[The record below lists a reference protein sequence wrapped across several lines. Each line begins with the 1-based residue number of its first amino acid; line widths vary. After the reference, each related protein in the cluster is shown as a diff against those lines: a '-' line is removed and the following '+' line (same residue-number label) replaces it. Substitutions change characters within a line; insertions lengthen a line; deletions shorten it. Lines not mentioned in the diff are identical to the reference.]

1 MSKGGMS
8 AMLKNRMLATQQA
21 SELEVGNAAYETLFQ
36 PPSNAPQPKVCKLPI
51 SKLHP
56 FFTADIGFK
65 PYSASKLQALA
76 EHMAAEGQLERII
89 VRSIPYRDEYEILA
103 GHNRTN
109 AGRLNNW
116 SEIEAEIVD
125 ADDERA
131 TTIAIATNLLRRQ
144 DLTIIERG
152 QAYKALLEAQRRQGF
167 RSDTQ
172 TSGEIRQKFDSGTFG
187 EIRQRYSARKIV
199 AEFFGVTEYEIRK
212 AIKMTQLISELQEI
226 LEEQPKLLP
235 LACAEKI
242 ADYEAVSQ
250 RAFIEMCSIEGYQLN
265 IATVNYIVQRCPPPC
280 ADRQLIY
287 AAWREA
293 RAAEERRAAMPPKKL
308 SFERKKFAPYIE
320 KVGGEDALEKLFLEF
335 LSNHFG

>member
-36 PPSNAPQPKVCKLPI
+36 TPSNAPQPKVCKLPI

-131 TTIAIATNLLRRQ
+131 
-144 DLTIIERG
+144 
-152 QAYKALLEAQRRQGF
+152 
-167 RSDTQ
+167 
-172 TSGEIRQKFDSGTFG
+172 IRPSPSPPTCFDGR
-187 EIRQRYSARKIV
+187 I
-199 AEFFGVTEYEIRK
+199 
-212 AIKMTQLISELQEI
+212 
-226 LEEQPKLLP
+226 
-235 LACAEKI
+235 
-242 ADYEAVSQ
+242 
-250 RAFIEMCSIEGYQLN
+250 
-265 IATVNYIVQRCPPPC
+265 
-280 ADRQLIY
+280 
-287 AAWREA
+287 
-293 RAAEERRAAMPPKKL
+293 
-308 SFERKKFAPYIE
+308 
-320 KVGGEDALEKLFLEF
+320 
-335 LSNHFG
+335 

>member
-36 PPSNAPQPKVCKLPI
+36 SPSNASQPKVCKLPI
-51 SKLHP
+51 SKLRP

-65 PYSASKLQALA
+65 PYPPSKLQALA

-152 QAYKALLEAQRRQGF
+152 QAYKALLEAKNRNGQKNAA
-167 RSDTQ
+167 
-172 TSGEIRQKFDSGTFG
+172 GETFG
-187 EIRQRYSARKIV
+187 EIRQRYNARKIV

-226 LEEQPKLLP
+226 LEEYPKLLP

-242 ADYEAVSQ
+242 ADYEAKSQ

-293 RAAEERRAAMPPKKL
+293 RAAEERRSAMPPKKL

-320 KVGGEDALEKLFLEF
+320 KAGGEDALEKLFLEF

>member
-1 MSKGGMS
+1 
-8 AMLKNRMLATQQA
+8 MLKNRMLATQQA

-36 PPSNAPQPKVCKLPI
+36 TPSNAPQPKVCKLPI

-152 QAYKALLEAQRRQGF
+152 QAYKALLEAQRRQG
-167 RSDTQ
+167 
-172 TSGEIRQKFDSGTFG
+172 
-187 EIRQRYSARKIV
+187 
-199 AEFFGVTEYEIRK
+199 
-212 AIKMTQLISELQEI
+212 
-226 LEEQPKLLP
+226 
-235 LACAEKI
+235 
-242 ADYEAVSQ
+242 VS
-250 RAFIEMCSIEGYQLN
+250 I
-265 IATVNYIVQRCPPPC
+265 
-280 ADRQLIY
+280 
-287 AAWREA
+287 
-293 RAAEERRAAMPPKKL
+293 
-308 SFERKKFAPYIE
+308 
-320 KVGGEDALEKLFLEF
+320 
-335 LSNHFG
+335 

>member
-1 MSKGGMS
+1 
-8 AMLKNRMLATQQA
+8 MLKNRMLATQQA

-36 PPSNAPQPKVCKLPI
+36 TPSNAPQPKVCKLPI

-65 PYSASKLQALA
+65 PYSASKLRALA

-167 RSDTQ
+167 RSDIQ

-242 ADYEAVSQ
+242 AD
-250 RAFIEMCSIEGYQLN
+250 
-265 IATVNYIVQRCPPPC
+265 
-280 ADRQLIY
+280 
-287 AAWREA
+287 
-293 RAAEERRAAMPPKKL
+293 
-308 SFERKKFAPYIE
+308 
-320 KVGGEDALEKLFLEF
+320 
-335 LSNHFG
+335 